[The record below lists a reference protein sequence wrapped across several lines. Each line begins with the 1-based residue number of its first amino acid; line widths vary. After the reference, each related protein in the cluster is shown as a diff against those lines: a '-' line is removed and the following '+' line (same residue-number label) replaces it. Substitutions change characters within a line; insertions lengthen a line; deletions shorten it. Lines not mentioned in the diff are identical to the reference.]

1 MPQIRFQRHLNSA
14 YQKRIFSSWQGTGPT
29 ECAFARPLTPEHGR
43 WPERRRFAQW
53 QREIAAACGFPFI
66 QPLYSTRKDTTDSVF
81 VACMSEESSNRGPGS
96 LRISVAMATYNG
108 AKHIREQ
115 LDSIA
120 RQTLLPFELVITDDG
135 STDATLQIAEEFARN
150 APFTVRIF
158 RNEKRLG
165 YADNF
170 LKAASIC
177 EGELIAFCDQDDVWL
192 EHKLDTCCRFFSDP
206 DVALAAHSAVTI
218 SECGVRGYE
227 FPRFPRTRVAGFGSV
242 DPFVYPYGFA
252 IVVRRNLV
260 DIKPG
265 ASRPEKLFAH
275 DQWFWFLAAATG
287 KTAIIAEVLALYRQH
302 GNNLFGAFRPP
313 TLAGQTKRLAR
324 TMRIVGFDGLA
335 DSELACAR
343 FLSSLVD
350 QGSEWHDKIMK
361 FASMLEFRSKLHRM
375 RTRIYG
381 EKSTIGSRASTFVHI
396 LLLGGYFP
404 DPSGTRLG
412 FQRGAKDLML
422 GVTGT
427 YRLFSTTT
435 TAVIE
440 EKAE

>member
-192 EHKLDTCCRFFSDP
+192 EEKLLICSKSFCDP
-206 DVALAAHSAVTI
+206 AVYLVVHSAQTLTSSGEV
-218 SECGVRGYE
+218 G
-227 FPRFPRTRVAGFGSV
+227 PRFPDFRRTRIIRSGGCP
-242 DPFVYPYGFA
+242 PFPRWPGFA
-252 IVVRRNLV
+252 LIVRKELLRLS
-260 DIKPG
+260 DSKQ
-265 ASRPEKLFAH
+265 RPEMLYTH
-275 DQWFWFLAAATG
+275 DHWLCFLAAAWG
-287 KTAIIAEVLALYRQH
+287 KIAMISDTLMQYRQH
-302 GNNLFGAFRPP
+302 ETNVFGAPKPVTFIQRLKR
-313 TLAGQTKRLAR
+313 TTGILEFDELANSELICS
-324 TMRIVGFDGLA
+324 RILYAAAEQCPELCDGLTQSA
-335 DSELACAR
+335 
-343 FLSSLVD
+343 
-350 QGSEWHDKIMK
+350 KK
-361 FASMLEFRSKLHRM
+361 LEHRSKLHRI
-375 RTRIYG
+375 RTQIYRANQTLLQRAI
-381 EKSTIGSRASTFVHI
+381 SFSRI

-412 FQRGAKDLML
+412 VCHAMKDLFW
-422 GVTGT
+422 GVPGIHK
-427 YRLFSTTT
+427 LFGPPATPE
-435 TAVIE
+435 IG
-440 EKAE
+440 K